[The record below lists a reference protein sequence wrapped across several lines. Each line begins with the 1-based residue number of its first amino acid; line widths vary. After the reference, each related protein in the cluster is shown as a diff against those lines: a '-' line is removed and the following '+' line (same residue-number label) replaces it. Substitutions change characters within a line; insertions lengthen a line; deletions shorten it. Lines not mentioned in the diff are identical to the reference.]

1 MYTKFERSSQDSIE
15 QVNCRRKVNVKL
27 LVDEIN
33 FFVEL

>member
-15 QVNCRRKVNVKL
+15 QVNYRIKVNVKL
-27 LVDEIN
+27 LVDEIK